1 MSIPPI
7 GESSFYNVNSDSPGS
22 FDDNYTLAESINAV
36 WEAAQACQA
45 NPSALNV
52 QVFVQA
58 MNTAN
63 TDMNALISKNG
74 APSQSNNPNAYQF
87 YQFITASIDPNTKDT
102 LASIC
107 STIPPTQAT
116 IGYFQSEIGS
126 MMISGVYNSINSW
139 QTRALQ
145 QDSHNMSCQDD
156 LQDLVNDI
164 QTYEAQKTP
173 QLAKKV
179 ALDIQN
185 LITDLQSIKGDGYLT
200 ILGNLFNTSI
210 NSSSDTLAKL
220 AAPITSGD
228 SVSPP
233 STNLQNFMNALNST
247 SGTGTVGSDLAWLVS
262 FSYKEEFNS

>member
-7 GESSFYNVNSDSPGS
+7 GENSFYNVSSDSPGS
-22 FDDNYTLAESINAV
+22 FDTNYTLAESINAV
-36 WEAAQACQA
+36 WEAAKACQA

-52 QVFVQA
+52 QIFVQA

-74 APSQSNNPNAYQF
+74 APSQANNPNAYQF

-126 MMISGVYNSINSW
+126 MMISGVDNSINSW
-139 QTRALQ
+139 QTRSLQ
-145 QDSHNMSCQDD
+145 QDNQNMSCQDD
-156 LQDLVNDI
+156 LQDLMNDI
-164 QTYEAQKTP
+164 QTYDTQKTP

-185 LITDLQSIKGDGYLT
+185 LMTDLQSIKGDGYLT

-210 NSSSDTLAKL
+210 DSSGDTLAKL
-220 AAPITSGD
+220 AAPITSAD

-247 SGTGTVGSDLAWLVS
+247 SGTGTVGGDLSWLVS